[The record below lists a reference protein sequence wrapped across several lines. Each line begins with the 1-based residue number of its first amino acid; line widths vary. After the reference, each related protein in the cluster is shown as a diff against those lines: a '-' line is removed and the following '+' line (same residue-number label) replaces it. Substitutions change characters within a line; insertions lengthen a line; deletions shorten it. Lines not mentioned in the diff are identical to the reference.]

1 MIVCFVW
8 VLAHKGSIQPQHQRR
23 SLKQNEGVFYGF
35 CLTNT
40 HNVHFPDEMGDFCP
54 FLTNRLTPR
63 VQFVMFLTSIC
74 YELVQFVM
82 SFFVEKVYL
91 CSVKNTLYL

>member
-1 MIVCFVW
+1 
-8 VLAHKGSIQPQHQRR
+8 
-23 SLKQNEGVFYGF
+23 
-35 CLTNT
+35 
-40 HNVHFPDEMGDFCP
+40 MGDFCP